1 MLDVHAPEH
10 GIHGVRDFFMH
21 LLTITVGLF
30 IALSLENA
38 AEAIHHRHLREE
50 AETQIRGEIQSNL
63 EKLHDAAPGVYA
75 ERSQMMNVLQTLQ
88 ARTQGQPGTLNE
100 SDFAFHE
107 SPIQDAAWRTA
118 ASTGVL
124 SYMDYAEVERF
135 SEAYKEQEL
144 LQTMEE
150 QGLDDYLQLVPILAV
165 HQGEKEVS
173 QEAARDALPYV
184 RKVVAHLNGMVA
196 VGTGTAGAYEDAL
209 KK

>member
-38 AEAIHHRHLREE
+38 AEAMHHRHQREE
-50 AETQIRGEIQSNL
+50 AETQIRGEMQANL
-63 EKLHDAAPGVYA
+63 AKIHDEASQVFA
-75 ERSQMMNVLQTLQ
+75 ERAGMMRVMHALE
-88 ARTQGQPGTLNE
+88 ARANGLPGTLQE
-100 SDFAFHE
+100 SDFVFHE
-107 SPIQDAAWRTA
+107 APIQDAAWRTA

-124 SYMDYAEVERF
+124 SFMDYAEVERF

-144 LQTMEE
+144 LQAMEE
-150 QGLDDYLQLVPILAV
+150 KTLDDYLQLVPFLAG
-165 HQGEKEVS
+165 QSGKEGVPP
-173 QEAARDALPYV
+173 ETAKDALPYV

-196 VGTGTAGAYEDAL
+196 VGTGTAGSYEEAL